1 MSGVITNVTLA
12 SGVRKARHIL
22 GVRGGSWMVH
32 VNERGRIEP
41 QDGSAPLD
49 WFVAADD
56 RWHDPSKEPSVR
68 QQRRAGVPV
77 VETRLRVPSGDVVQ
91 RVWAIADGFVIME
104 FTNASTLPVAIALT
118 RSDVQCIRP
127 PGVPQG
133 IDLPQGSVVYPVA
146 HSASLIVALPM
157 LAGASLDWNGLAT
170 ADDMQRTWLAAVER
184 AGYAL
189 VPDKSLASRINTV
202 RSDLLVVSAL
212 PIREWGEQLSGDGVA
227 LSLSLLELTR
237 MGERIHSWPYADDV
251 LELLAESVTKL
262 LREHR
267 KSNVLPWEVERALFA
282 ARWVFAAVGD
292 DRASRDVAASHGRLA
307 PASSPTN
314 SPPDGVRLCGWLD
327 EWLVSP
333 QRDGSVAILGHGIP
347 ALWRGVN
354 FECHDIAAGPVA
366 TVSFGVRWHG
376 EKPALLWE
384 VDGGESLALRAGRT
398 DPSWSTDEARGE
410 TLLTGYES

>member
-12 SGVRKARHIL
+12 SGVRKARHLL
-22 GVRGGSWMVH
+22 GVRGGTWMAS

-41 QDGSAPLD
+41 HDGSAPLD

-56 RWHDPSKEPSVR
+56 RWHDPSKEPTVR

-91 RVWAIADGFVIME
+91 RVWAIAEGFVVIE

-118 RSDVQCIRP
+118 RSDVQCVRP

-133 IDLPQGSVVYPVA
+133 IDLPEGSVVYPVA
-146 HSASLIVALPM
+146 HSASLVVALPM
-157 LAGASLDWNGLAT
+157 VVGASLNWSGLTT

-189 VPDKSLASRINTV
+189 VPDKSLAPRINVV
-202 RSDLLVVSAL
+202 RSDLLVSSAS
-212 PIREWGEQLSGDGVA
+212 PVGQWGEHLSGDGVA
-227 LSLSLLELTR
+227 LSLALLELTR
-237 MGERIHSWPYADDV
+237 MGERIGSWPDADDV
-251 LELLAESVTKL
+251 LELLAESVTRV

-267 KSNVLPWEVERALFA
+267 KSDAVPWDVERALFA
-282 ARWVFAAVGD
+282 AQWVFAAVGD
-292 DRASRDVAASHGRLA
+292 ERAARDVAASHVRLA
-307 PASSPTN
+307 PASPPTN

-333 QRDGSVAILGHGIP
+333 RRDGTVALLGHGIP

-354 FECHDIAAGPVA
+354 FECHDIAANA
-366 TVSFGVRWHG
+366 DSTVSFGVRWHG

-384 VDGGESLALRAGRT
+384 VEGGANLHLNAGRT
-398 DPSWSTDEARGE
+398 DPSWSTSEPRGE
-410 TLLTGYES
+410 TLLVGFGS

>member
-12 SGVRKARHIL
+12 SGVREARHIL

-56 RWHDPSKEPSVR
+56 RWHDPSKETTVR

-91 RVWAIADGFVIME
+91 RVWAVANGFVVIE
-104 FTNASTLPVAIALT
+104 FTNASTLPVVIALT
-118 RSDVQCIRP
+118 RSDVQCVRP
-127 PGVPQG
+127 PGVPHG

-146 HSASLIVALPM
+146 HSASLTVALPM
-157 LAGASLDWNGLAT
+157 TAGTTLDWKGLVAS
-170 ADDMQRTWLAAVER
+170 DDMQRTWLAAVER

-189 VPDKSLASRINTV
+189 IPDKSVAPRINTL
-202 RSDLLVVSAL
+202 RSDLLITSAS
-212 PIREWGEQLSGDGVA
+212 PVGEWGEYLSGDGVA

-237 MGERIHSWPYADDV
+237 MGERVQSWPHGDDV
-251 LELLAESVTKL
+251 LELLADSVNTL
-262 LREHR
+262 LRQHK
-267 KSNVLPWEVERALFA
+267 KSDVLPWDVERALFA

-292 DRASRDVAASHGRLA
+292 DRAARDLAASHVRLA

-354 FECHDIAAGPVA
+354 FECHDIVA
-366 TVSFGVRWHG
+366 SSGVTVSFGVRWHG

-384 VDGGESLALRAGRT
+384 VDGGMNVALRAGRT
-398 DPSWSTDEARGE
+398 DPSWSTLEPRGE